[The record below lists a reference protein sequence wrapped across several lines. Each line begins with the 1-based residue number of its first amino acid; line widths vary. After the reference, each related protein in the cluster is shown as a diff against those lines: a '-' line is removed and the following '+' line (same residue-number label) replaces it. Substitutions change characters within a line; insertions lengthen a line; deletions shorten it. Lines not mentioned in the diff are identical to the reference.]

1 MISIFMVSLTPIAV
15 KHLLSFY
22 LFLLITSLPAFAF
35 AQTAPAS
42 KTYTYLIYHKLALG
56 LTIQDALS
64 VEREWRAI
72 NQAAVDEGNL
82 VGWHMMVKQMTSN
95 PNPAEYDYVTCIVS
109 REMAIRG
116 ASPGAMARLY
126 GDSVQTRMTSLQAR
140 DRQTAPVVK
149 IEIWENIETLFGPAF
164 RPEKGQTVVV
174 DFLKLRDA
182 QTNWPASVTPLR
194 QDAATQVVQNQ
205 LRGWA
210 FSALVVPKGSEK
222 TYDFATARPI
232 INLKQ
237 LGTITDP
244 KQLETQRQLTRTFDP
259 VRQEVFRFE
268 EFTTPVAVTKK

>member
-1 MISIFMVSLTPIAV
+1 MVTLTQCTV
-15 KHLLSFY
+15 KYPLLFC
-22 LFLLITSLPAFAF
+22 LFLTIILSAPAS
-35 AQTAPAS
+35 AQTAPAP
-42 KTYTYLIYHKLALG
+42 KTYTYLIYHKLAPG

-72 NQAAVDEGNL
+72 NQAAVDEGSML
-82 VGWHMMVKQMTSN
+82 GWHMMVKQMTSN

-116 ASPGAMARLY
+116 ASPAAMTKLY
-126 GDSVQTRMTSLQAR
+126 GDSVQTRMADLQKR

-149 IEIWENIETLFGPAF
+149 FEIWENTETLFGPAS

-182 QTNWPASVTPLR
+182 QTNWPASVAPLK
-194 QDAATQVVQNQ
+194 QVAVAQVAQNQ

-222 TYDFATARPI
+222 TYDFAMARPVI
-232 INLKQ
+232 DLK
-237 LGTITDP
+237 LLANTTDP
-244 KQLETQRQLTRTFDP
+244 KQLETQRQLTQTFDP

-268 EFTTPVAVTKK
+268 EFTTPRSIMKK

>member
-1 MISIFMVSLTPIAV
+1 MVMSTRYTV
-15 KHLLSFY
+15 KYPLLFC
-22 LFLLITSLPAFAF
+22 LFLLLTSLTTPTL
-35 AQTAPAS
+35 AQTAPAP
-42 KTYTYLIYHKLALG
+42 KTYTYLIYHKLAPG

-82 VGWHMMVKQMTSN
+82 IGWHMMVKQMTSN

-116 ASPGAMARLY
+116 ASPAAMAKLY

-174 DFLKLRDA
+174 DFLKLRDP
-182 QTNWPASVTPLR
+182 QTSWPASVAPLR
-194 QDAATQVVQNQ
+194 QAAAAQVAQNL

-222 TYDFATARPI
+222 GYAFAIARPVT
-232 INLKQ
+232 NLNF
-237 LGTITDP
+237 LANAADLNN
-244 KQLETQRQLTRTFDP
+244 LEAQRQLTRTFEP
-259 VRQEVFRFE
+259 VRQDVFRFE
-268 EFTTPVAVTKK
+268 EFTTSLAVTKK

>member
-1 MISIFMVSLTPIAV
+1 MGILTVTLTRYTV
-15 KHLLSFY
+15 KYPLFFC
-22 LFLLITSLPAFAF
+22 LFLLLTSLTTPAL
-35 AQTAPAS
+35 AQTAPVS
-42 KTYTYLIYHKLALG
+42 KTYTYLIYHKLAPG

-82 VGWHMMVKQMTSN
+82 IGWHMMVKQMTSN
-95 PNPAEYDYVTCIVS
+95 PNPAEYDYVTCIVT

-116 ASPGAMARLY
+116 ASPAAMAKLY
-126 GDSVQTRMTSLQAR
+126 GDSVQVRMTDLQKR

-149 IEIWENIETLFGPAF
+149 FEIWENTETLFGPTF

-182 QTNWPASVTPLR
+182 QANWPASVAPLR
-194 QDAATQVVQNQ
+194 QAADAQVAQNL

-210 FSALVVPKGSEK
+210 FSALVVPKGTEK
-222 TYDFATARPI
+222 RYDFAIARPV
-232 INLKQ
+232 INLN
-237 LGTITDP
+237 LLANATDP
-244 KQLETQRQLTRTFDP
+244 KQLETQRQLTRTFEP

-268 EFTTPVAVTKK
+268 EFTTPLATTKK

>member
-1 MISIFMVSLTPIAV
+1 M
-15 KHLLSFY
+15 KHLLSVY
-22 LFLLITSLPAFAF
+22 LFLLIIGLSVFAS
-35 AQTAPAS
+35 AQPAPAP
-42 KTYTYLIYHKLALG
+42 KTYTYLIFHKLAPG
-56 LTIQDALS
+56 LTIQDALG

-116 ASPGAMARLY
+116 ASPAAMSKLY

-182 QTNWPASVTPLR
+182 QANWPGSIAPFR
-194 QDAATQVVQNQ
+194 QAAVAQLAQNQ

-210 FSALVVPKGSEK
+210 FSGLVVPKGSEK
-222 TYDFATARPI
+222 TYDFATARPVV
-232 INLKQ
+232 NLKS
-237 LGTITDP
+237 LANITDP
-244 KQLETQRQLTRTFDP
+244 KQLEAQRQLTRLFDP

-268 EFTTPVAVTKK
+268 EFTTPVGVPKN